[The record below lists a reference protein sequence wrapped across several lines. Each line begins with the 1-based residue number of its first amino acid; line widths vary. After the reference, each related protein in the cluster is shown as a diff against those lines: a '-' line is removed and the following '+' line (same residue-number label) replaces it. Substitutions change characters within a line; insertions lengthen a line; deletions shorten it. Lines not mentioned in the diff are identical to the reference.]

1 MIGHFNSLQCMEIK
15 RLARWSGLCCVLSM
29 TVACSRP
36 SSVEQSLKLAGD
48 NRSEL
53 EAVLDTYRTRP
64 EDSLKLRAAEYLI
77 ANMKYHGSTVSPVLD
92 QYRKRFM
99 QSDTVVEYHTFNQW
113 WKELSASWGDSV
125 QVTPD
130 VKTVNAAFLVR
141 HIEHAFRA
149 WENAPWHDEVSFNL
163 FCRYILPYRFS
174 TEMLDDAT
182 QEYLYEH
189 YQPLV
194 AGEKDVRKVFAILHD
209 TVWKRSADL
218 SECIYILDPVALD
231 KQGQLQCYQCCVL
244 LGNIYRVLGIPV
256 AMDAVNS
263 WANYSLQGHAWL
275 SLVLNDG
282 TYTMA
287 RNDSIA
293 RKGLGVDGAEIVRL
307 YKPEKDFPFKYA
319 FTKRPSK
326 VWRTEFGFNKEIDY
340 TDSTLKQL
348 FSPMQFD
355 VSTDYCLGDSLVMKS
370 EYPVKNL
377 FVGNF
382 RSGDDWRP
390 IGYAC
395 LTDGECVFRGLGDSI
410 MYVPMA
416 YYKDKWRVLENP
428 FILSDGNKK
437 VFNPDLEHRITVRL
451 NRKYPFIAH
460 WTNQWAAMLGT
471 YFEGSNDPDF
481 HTSTRLHTI
490 DHTPVFPNHVKLEGF
505 PKFRYVRYVCDLENT
520 RMNDLAFFCH
530 GKELKGH
537 VIGCDPTDTLTMN
550 KPYVY
555 TYKKG
560 SYDRIYT
567 RGIDFGSPVNIS
579 EIFYLPKN
587 DGNFV
592 TKGHDYE
599 LFYYDLDWKSLGRQ
613 IAPDY
618 EPLTF
623 ENVPTHA
630 VLLLKDHTKGHEE
643 RIFTY
648 EHGEQVWW

>member
-77 ANMKYHGSTVSPVLD
+77 ANMKYHGSTVSPALN

-355 VSTDYCLGDSLVMKS
+355 VSTDYCL
-370 EYPVKNL
+370 
-377 FVGNF
+377 
-382 RSGDDWRP
+382 
-390 IGYAC
+390 
-395 LTDGECVFRGLGDSI
+395 
-410 MYVPMA
+410 
-416 YYKDKWRVLENP
+416 
-428 FILSDGNKK
+428 
-437 VFNPDLEHRITVRL
+437 
-451 NRKYPFIAH
+451 
-460 WTNQWAAMLGT
+460 
-471 YFEGSNDPDF
+471 
-481 HTSTRLHTI
+481 
-490 DHTPVFPNHVKLEGF
+490 
-505 PKFRYVRYVCDLENT
+505 
-520 RMNDLAFFCH
+520 
-530 GKELKGH
+530 
-537 VIGCDPTDTLTMN
+537 
-550 KPYVY
+550 
-555 TYKKG
+555 
-560 SYDRIYT
+560 
-567 RGIDFGSPVNIS
+567 NI
-579 EIFYLPKN
+579 
-587 DGNFV
+587 
-592 TKGHDYE
+592 
-599 LFYYDLDWKSLGRQ
+599 Q
-613 IAPDY
+613 
-618 EPLTF
+618 
-623 ENVPTHA
+623 
-630 VLLLKDHTKGHEE
+630 
-643 RIFTY
+643 
-648 EHGEQVWW
+648 